1 MQINICKVNI
11 MKILLISNM
20 YPSAKDKTYGTFVK
34 MFKEGIERNTNDIL
48 FDCCFIR
55 GRSNNFMVKVY
66 KYFVF
71 YSVIVYKV
79 LFTKY
84 DFIYNHQITHSAPVL
99 RICRYL
105 RKFKLVLN
113 VLSDDYK

>member
-1 MQINICKVNI
+1 

-34 MFKEGIERNTNDIL
+34 MFKEGIEQNTNDIL

-71 YSVIVYKV
+71 YSTIVYKST
-79 LFTKY
+79 FY
-84 DFIYNHQITHSAPVL
+84 
-99 RICRYL
+99 
-105 RKFKLVLN
+105 
-113 VLSDDYK
+113 